1 MPCCDLCAFVVDRR
15 PPTRC
20 SEGKLEALA
29 SMTSEH
35 PHGNEAIVVPSLRE
49 LALVFLKLGTIA
61 FGGPA
66 AHIALMENEF
76 VTRRRWLTRAA
87 FLDRLGAANL
97 LPGPSST

>member
-1 MPCCDLCAFVVDRR
+1 
-15 PPTRC
+15 
-20 SEGKLEALA
+20 
-29 SMTSEH
+29 MTSEH

-97 LPGPSST
+97 LPGPSSTELAIFIGYENCEIYRSDDAGAPG